1 MQRRIARQR
10 GLRAPRTGAITF
22 VQRFGG
28 LVNLNVHFH
37 LLVPDGV
44 FVDDHDRLAFA
55 LHPVPTSCVASA
67 GT

>member
-1 MQRRIARQR
+1 MTWAPAARSSPPRWVGNLAVRAIGAWQRRIARQR

-37 LLVPDGV
+37 CTG
-44 FVDDHDRLAFA
+44 
-55 LHPVPTSCVASA
+55 SA
-67 GT
+67 